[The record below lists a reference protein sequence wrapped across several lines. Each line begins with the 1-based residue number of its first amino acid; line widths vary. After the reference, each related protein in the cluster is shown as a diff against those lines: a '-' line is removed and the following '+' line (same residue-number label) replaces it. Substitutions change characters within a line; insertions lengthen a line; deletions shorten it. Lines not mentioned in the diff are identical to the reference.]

1 MSSSSNWF
9 LVELEFKNVGF
20 WGHRKTGKLGEK
32 PLGAGENQWQTQPT
46 YGAGGGG
53 GTLGISGWTRAILAE
68 FCYPIL
74 EYTPQITPILE

>member
-1 MSSSSNWF
+1 M
-9 LVELEFKNVGF
+9 LVFED
-20 WGHRKTGKLGEK
+20 TGKLENSAK
-32 PLGAGENQWQTQPT
+32 NPLEQERINDKLNPHMVP
-46 YGAGGGG
+46 GGG